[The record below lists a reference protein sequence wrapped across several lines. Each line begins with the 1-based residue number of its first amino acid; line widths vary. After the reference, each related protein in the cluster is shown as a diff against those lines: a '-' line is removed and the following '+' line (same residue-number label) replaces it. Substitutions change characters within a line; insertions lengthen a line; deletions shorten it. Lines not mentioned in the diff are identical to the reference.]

1 MASEVLTYDKS
12 ELRSIT
18 RAFKAM
24 DDEAAKEAKEK
35 SGSLVEYL
43 KGKIITKAGSMK
55 NNKAPLRIAQGA
67 SVAKSS
73 KIGEINLG
81 YSSQKFSGGGTTQ
94 INQGTEGGIGI
105 LAGVEFGSNTYKQFP
120 IWSGSNPSG
129 GRGSKGYFI
138 YPTLRE
144 EQPYLIKQWE
154 ISVVNVVKKFT

>member
-12 ELRSIT
+12 ELSSIT

-24 DDEAAKEAKEK
+24 DAEAAKEAKEK

-81 YSSQKFSGGGTTQ
+81 FARQKFSGGGTTKV
-94 INQGTEGGIGI
+94 NQGDEGGIGI
-105 LAGVEFGSNTYKQFP
+105 LGGYEFGSNTYRQFP
-120 IWSGSNPSG
+120 IWSGSNPAG
-129 GRGSKGYFI
+129 GAGSKGYFI

-154 ISVVNVVKKFT
+154 IAVVNVVKKFT